1 MIQLNLGETFKYKS
15 ENFRCMNSK
24 GQELS
29 LTTIILAALGL
40 IILVVL
46 AAVFTGRIG
55 GFGIGLGSI
64 QANAWCN
71 QACKDT
77 NEYVSG
83 SLSGETCSYQIDYT
97 GPSAKTGEKCCC
109 NKE

>member
-1 MIQLNLGETFKYKS
+1 
-15 ENFRCMNSK
+15 MNSK

-55 GFGIGLGSI
+55 GFGIGLGKI
-64 QANAWCN
+64 QEETQCR
-71 QACKDT
+71 QACKSAMNSD
-77 NEYVSG
+77 VG
-83 SLSGETCSYQIDYT
+83 SFKASCADVTKLLSSVPDPTVG
-97 GPSAKTGEKCCC
+97 GKRVCCC
-109 NKE
+109 ESP

>member
-1 MIQLNLGETFKYKS
+1 
-15 ENFRCMNSK
+15 MNNK

-55 GFGIGLGSI
+55 GFGLGIGQIQEQSQCNERCTAQGFGKGDVKSADIQCDEDQENLGI
-64 QANAWCN
+64 IVG
-71 QACKDT
+71 KDPT
-77 NEYVSG
+77 QQSR
-83 SLSGETCSYQIDYT
+83 
-97 GPSAKTGEKCCC
+97 CCC
-109 NKE
+109 QKSQ

>member
-1 MIQLNLGETFKYKS
+1 
-15 ENFRCMNSK
+15 MNNK

-55 GFGIGLGSI
+55 GFGMGLGTI
-64 QANAWCN
+64 QDQSQCN
-71 QACKDT
+71 ERCTAQGLSAGRIAASCDGGV
-77 NEYVSG
+77 EQDIGIAVS
-83 SLSGETCSYQIDYT
+83 SRD
-97 GPSAKTGEKCCC
+97 PSVQNRCCC
-109 NKE
+109 RTGAAGPLAP